1 MVNEGEVSSEL
12 ECKVQI
18 AGDHGSKEVQ
28 DRSERGLA
36 KRFWLGFA
44 GLLSGFMSKLS
55 QGWGKVCGVGSEDP
69 RRVFHCLKVGLAL
82 TVVSLF
88 YYMRPL
94 YESIGSNAMWAV
106 LTVVV
111 VFEYTVGATLAKG
124 LNRVAGTFLAG
135 ALAIGVHWVAAHCGE
150 TFEAAILRT
159 SVFLLA
165 SAATFSRFIPIV
177 KQRFD
182 YGAMIFVLTFSL
194 VSVSGYRVE
203 ELFELA
209 HHRFSTVV
217 LGTAICMLICI
228 FIRPVWAGQD
238 LHFLIVC
245 NLEKIS
251 DSLDECVLKYFE
263 DEKTLIDGDE
273 ERCKR
278 ILKYKSA
285 LNTKGTEDS
294 LANFARW
301 EPSHGQFRFQ
311 HPWNQYLKIGALTR
325 NCAYCIEALNSCI
338 NSEIHAHER
347 AKKHLSNVCI
357 RLSSH
362 SSAVLRELTVMI
374 KTMKKSSTIEF
385 SIGEMGSAVQEIQ
398 HAMKCL
404 PIPPPTTQLLPL
416 LVKSQTEITELVPTT
431 QAANTPLME
440 VLNLVTITSLLVEI
454 SARIE
459 DIFGAVNELANMT
472 GFTVSI
478 IDEKKKQ
485 QNKPVASDDQELQD
499 KNEMKILQQA

>member
-1 MVNEGEVSSEL
+1 MVNEGEVSSGL

-18 AGDHGSKEVQ
+18 AGDHGPKEVQ
-28 DRSERGLA
+28 DRSERGLVS
-36 KRFWLGFA
+36 RIWLGFA
-44 GLLSGFMSKLS
+44 GLLSWFMSKLS
-55 QGWGKVCGVGSEDP
+55 KLWGTVCGVGSEDP
-69 RRVFHCLKVGLAL
+69 RRVCHCLKVGLAL

-135 ALAIGVHWVAAHCGE
+135 ALAIGVHWVAAH
-150 TFEAAILRT
+150 
-159 SVFLLA
+159 S
-165 SAATFSRFIPIV
+165 TFSRFIPIV

-228 FIRPVWAGQD
+228 LVRPVWAGQD
-238 LHFLIVC
+238 LHFLIVR
-245 NLEKIS
+245 NLESIS
-251 DSLDECVLKYFE
+251 DSLEECVLKYFE
-263 DEKTLIDGDE
+263 DDKTLIDGDE

-285 LNTKGTEDS
+285 LNTTGTEDS

-385 SIGEMGSAVQEIQ
+385 SIGDMTSAVQELQ
-398 HAMKCL
+398 HAIKCL
-404 PIPPPTTQLLPL
+404 PIPPPKTPLLPL

-459 DIFGAVNELANMT
+459 DIVEAVNELAKMT
-472 GFTVSI
+472 GFTESTI
-478 IDEKKKQ
+478 EEKKKQ
-485 QNKPVASDDQELQD
+485 QNKPVMSDDQELQD

>member
-1 MVNEGEVSSEL
+1 MVTEREVCSGL
-12 ECKVQI
+12 EWKVQLVS
-18 AGDHGSKEVQ
+18 DHGSKEVLVPN
-28 DRSERGLA
+28 EPGLA
-36 KRFWLGFA
+36 RRIWLGFA
-44 GLLSGFMSKLS
+44 GLLSGLMSKLS
-55 QGWGKVCGVGSEDP
+55 KLWDKVCGVGSEDP
-69 RRVFHCLKVGLAL
+69 RRVYHCLKVGLAL

-135 ALAIGVHWVAAHCGE
+135 TLAIGVHWVASHSA
-150 TFEAAILRT
+150 
-159 SVFLLA
+159 
-165 SAATFSRFIPIV
+165 AATFSRFIPIV

-182 YGAMIFVLTFSL
+182 YGAMIFILTFSL

-203 ELFELA
+203 KLFELA
-209 HHRFSTVV
+209 HQRVSTVV
-217 LGTAICMLICI
+217 LGTSICMLICI
-228 FIRPVWAGQD
+228 FVRPVWAGQD

-245 NLEKIS
+245 NLERIA
-251 DSLDECVLKYFE
+251 DSFDECVSEYFKE
-263 DEKTLIDGDE
+263 DKTLIDGDE
-273 ERCKR
+273 ERCKI
-278 ILKYKSA
+278 ILKYKSV

-294 LANFARW
+294 LANLARW
-301 EPSHGQFRFQ
+301 EPSHGQFSFR

-325 NCAYCIEALNSCI
+325 RCAYFIEALNSCI
-338 NSEIHAHER
+338 NSEIQAHER

-385 SIGEMGSAVQEIQ
+385 STGEMNNAVQELQ

-404 PIPPPTTQLLPL
+404 PIPPPTTT
-416 LVKSQTEITELVPTT
+416 LVKALPQTEITEVNSTT
-431 QAANTPLME
+431 QANTPLME
-440 VLNLVTITSLLVEI
+440 ILNLVTITSLLVEI

-459 DIFGAVNELANMT
+459 DIVDAVNELASMT
-472 GFTVSI
+472 GFSESTS
-478 IDEKKKQ
+478 DEKKKQ
-485 QNKPVASDDQELQD
+485 QNRRIMSDDQELQD
-499 KNEMKILQQA
+499 KSEIKILQQA